1 MSAFSSTATADK
13 MPPPSPRGALSRA
26 AHAPSSFAAPHGFV
40 PAGASSAESD
50 GSGSSRMSDQSVS
63 EAFAEIGMKVPESA
77 TGSASSTAP
86 MSKPIPRKRAL
97 TDSADERE
105 ALARGNID
113 FALSPGVH
121 TLSEV
126 NCVSGGHS
134 SGSSIQNGGSATAS
148 TATVANGNIGK
159 DETLMMPADSILG
172 KPTTPSRRRST
183 SAMTADNLDEAQ
195 SEKLTKVMRAI
206 MVMRIKQADSTPIE
220 IIPGLFIGSIGAAL
234 NKEGLI
240 AAGITHVLCAA
251 GGIKLYFPETFTYK
265 QVVIGDKINSDMY
278 SHLPGCCNFI
288 GKALKPGGKVLV
300 HCFAGQSRSATVI
313 AAYLMLTK
321 KLSLQAAVELM
332 RSKRKQVQPNPGFC
346 AQLLKWGKYIA
357 SLSPK
362 GSPEEQRQQMPRA
375 AGLSAGV
382 VGNHGPGRPRRRRAS
397 SPLAHE
403 IPISDVAAA
412 IL

>member
-1 MSAFSSTATADK
+1 
-13 MPPPSPRGALSRA
+13 
-26 AHAPSSFAAPHGFV
+26 
-40 PAGASSAESD
+40 
-50 GSGSSRMSDQSVS
+50 
-63 EAFAEIGMKVPESA
+63 IGLVYG
-77 TGSASSTAP
+77 TNF
-86 MSKPIPRKRAL
+86 KPIPRKRAL

-159 DETLMMPADSILG
+159 DETLVMPADSILG

-332 RSKRKQVQPNPGFC
+332 RSKRKQ
-346 AQLLKWGKYIA
+346 
-357 SLSPK
+357 
-362 GSPEEQRQQMPRA
+362 
-375 AGLSAGV
+375 
-382 VGNHGPGRPRRRRAS
+382 
-397 SPLAHE
+397 
-403 IPISDVAAA
+403 
-412 IL
+412 